1 MNAQDA
7 RNKIVGNSQLFKNIM
22 EDIGTAVQ
30 NDKFEITLNN
40 NEDFREWTPLG
51 TAIVGELRTRGFKV
65 WVNGYTY
72 VTTISWA

>member
-7 RNKIVGNSQLFKNIM
+7 RSKTVGNSQLFKNIM

-30 NDKFEITLNN
+30 NDKFEITLKN

-51 TAIVGELRTRGFKV
+51 TAIVGELIARGFKV

-72 VTTISWA
+72 VTTISWV